1 MPIPLVVSPTSAM
14 PVWEVD
20 QQATP
25 GASREGDVVAP
36 RARQRRLPLAAAA
49 MPNQLFSDEATCRH
63 GLLPIDAGAC
73 SLSRPP
79 RTRRPAAR

>member
-20 QQATP
+20 QQATA

-36 RARQRRLPLAAAA
+36 ARPTTS
-49 MPNQLFSDEATCRH
+49 PT
-63 GLLPIDAGAC
+63 
-73 SLSRPP
+73 
-79 RTRRPAAR
+79 TRRRRHAQPIVQ